1 MSIDFE
7 KLRSPL
13 ALACRR
19 QIHGESGGASVH
31 CVVLADGEIIDCGSD
46 GYAPQRARLLAD
58 AVNSFGPER
67 FSFAAYARALATE
80 GK

>member
-19 QIHGESGGASVH
+19 QVHGDCGGASVH

-46 GYAPQRARLLAD
+46 GYAPERARLLAD
-58 AVNSFGPER
+58 AVNAFGPER
-67 FSFAAYARALATE
+67 FDFSASVRSHKE
-80 GK
+80 G